1 MHVAEASVAGVT
13 GAPPAAY
20 DSALK
25 YVPLGI
31 NTPADDF
38 NWFHDATATGNNI
51 WYQFQATRFGDL
63 SAGAALIEILK
74 DRSAALQ
81 VEIDAYRHR
90 ASLLN
95 PRHLDPDIVVERARA
110 MLNMAH
116 ADDVLVMV
124 NPENGKPISGQFEEL
139 IDSQLISIIEADS
152 TL

>member
-1 MHVAEASVAGVT
+1 MPTRLKRPAFWRPLALSVT
-13 GAPPAAY
+13 
-20 DSALK
+20 L
-25 YVPLGI
+25 LG
-31 NTPADDF
+31 
-38 NWFHDATATGNNI
+38 
-51 WYQFQATRFGDL
+51 FQAYLGYSAISGQFGIASREEILAD
-63 SAGAALIEILK
+63 IEILK

-139 IDSQLISIIEADS
+139 IDNQLISIIEADS